1 MNYILVCICQ
11 KRLDFLPSFPLTF
24 SSPTDFQIHG
34 LLLHLFT
41 SQEMK
46 IFSLQE
52 FITKFFPSPG
62 GTDTHLTVFPVQGQE
77 LAWSDSFSILI
88 TKHDSVFIN

>member
-1 MNYILVCICQ
+1 
-11 KRLDFLPSFPLTF
+11 
-24 SSPTDFQIHG
+24 
-34 LLLHLFT
+34 
-41 SQEMK
+41 MK

-52 FITKFFPSPG
+52 FITKIFPSPG